1 MIYGL
6 DFLGLPKYADLVRRE
21 HPQGWAL
28 GAFARTFG
36 DALPHIGRILATG
49 RVPHVRMQ
57 LLWSDSHTFG
67 DRDIPA
73 ITKEARRYQ
82 KLKQDFPGVVF
93 ELSPFCEHNL
103 QSPDR
108 YLEIVKNEA
117 PDCVPVNTPWRGAF
131 SKKFKNEIHGQHAK
145 PKGDYNFSFD
155 GTPCVDSDVEKFKA
169 GQSDADVFFFWTS
182 QFNGRKNPS
191 DPTPRPKR
199 KAWPTS
205 DLIDSIV
212 YLHRK
217 KGGTKLDKKHLLKS
231 HSDQHFNVPAP
242 RELKPVFITPISAPY
257 VEAIASNGQVVAR
270 SGGKQPFENGKWRYY
285 FPSFGYAMSEKAR
298 RIQGGDPVVTLIANG
313 RVIGRVNLAYREG
326 SYRD

>member
-1 MIYGL
+1 MYGL

-49 RVPHVRMQ
+49 RVPHLRVQ

-103 QSPDR
+103 QSPDK

-117 PDCVPVNTPWRGAF
+117 PDCIPVNTPWRGAF

-182 QFNGRKNPS
+182 QFNGRKNPA
-191 DPTPRPKR
+191 DPTPRPDR

-205 DLIDSIV
+205 DLIDSVI
-212 YLHRK
+212 YLHRDC
-217 KGGTKLDKKHLLKS
+217 GAVKLPARWLWKS
-231 HSDQHFNVPAP
+231 HADQHSVPPEP
-242 RELKPVFITPISAPY
+242 RALKPVFIIPPKARR
-257 VEAIASNGQVVAR
+257 VELIADNEQLIAS
-270 SGGKQPFENGKWRYY
+270 SSPPQPFSDGRWRYY
-285 FPSFGYAMSEKAR
+285 FGQFGYQIAERAR
-298 RIQGGDPVVTLIANG
+298 RIQGHPVCTV
-313 RVIGRVNLAYREG
+313 VIDGKKRGTVNPAFRCG
-326 SYRD
+326 SFR